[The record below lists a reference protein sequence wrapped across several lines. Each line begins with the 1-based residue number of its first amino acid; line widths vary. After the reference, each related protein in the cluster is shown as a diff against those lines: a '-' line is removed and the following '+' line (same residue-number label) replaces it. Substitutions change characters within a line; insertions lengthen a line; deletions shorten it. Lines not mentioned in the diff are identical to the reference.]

1 MNKLDMES
9 KDIIDSNIEKLKE
22 LFPSCVQEDKIDFDM
37 LKQELSSEQ
46 LRKNIDSLISLSN
59 L

>member
-9 KDIIDSNIEKLKE
+9 KNIIESNIEKLKE

-37 LKQELSSEQ
+37 LKQELSSVVIDDKK
-46 LRKNIDSLISLSN
+46 RKVPIN
-59 L
+59 LAW